1 MTVTS
6 SSGTAVGVVLPG
18 EPVTLTVTVIPVGLN
33 PQTTAYTGK
42 VTIVASGA
50 AVVVKSQN
58 ITVNFTVNSS
68 AQTITAIWP
77 TTLPLNGPNQ
87 NITVYCTNFYSA
99 SQSHQTVAKIQGV
112 STALTT
118 TVISSTILNAGVPS
132 TALLAA
138 GNLNIIGNLRSRW
151 RLGRNGDRGG
161 KHPNHSRH
169 L

>member
-1 MTVTS
+1 
-6 SSGTAVGVVLPG
+6 
-18 EPVTLTVTVIPVGLN
+18 VI
-33 PQTTAYTGK
+33 
-42 VTIVASGA
+42 
-50 AVVVKSQN
+50 VKSQN